1 MQNHKLSLL
10 TFVTSLAIAAVA
22 AWYSIIGLTAIFAAA
37 VIPIIIMGIVLE
49 VGKLVAAAWVYN
61 HWRETSILLRT
72 YLVSAIVVLM
82 LITSMGIY
90 GFLSKSHIDAG
101 INTGEISVKIERVDN
116 RIKSEQRQIDRA
128 EKNILEMDTT
138 LEKTEYGFF
147 DDSRLDERKR
157 QSVEREQL
165 NNIITKS
172 ENNIDDLLDKKSEY
186 ELEVKNFE
194 VEVGPIKYIAA
205 LIYGDEAKNYL
216 DNTVRYVI
224 LLLIFVFDPLAV
236 LLLISA
242 NMSYRKELELYPPE
256 EKGLPINVGKT
267 IRSATTHKGVKKVTK
282 EKDGVKIH
290 FYEEDDGKGWQWLID
305 LLEWY
310 KNRSILWKYLMNKK
324 VLEMAVHM

>member
-1 MQNHKLSLL
+1 MKNHKLSIL

-72 YLVSAIVVLM
+72 YLVSAIIVLM

-256 EKGLPINVGKT
+256 ERGLPINVGKT

-290 FYEEDDGKGWQWLID
+290 FYEEDDGKG
-305 LLEWY
+305 
-310 KNRSILWKYLMNKK
+310 
-324 VLEMAVHM
+324 

>member
-1 MQNHKLSLL
+1 MKNHKLSLL

-22 AWYSIIGLTAIFAAA
+22 AWYSIIGLTTIFSAA

-49 VGKLVAAAWVYN
+49 IGKLVAAAWVYN

-101 INTGEISVKIERVDN
+101 INTGEISVKIERIDN

-147 DDSRLDERKR
+147 DDSRLEERKR
-157 QSVEREQL
+157 QTAEREQL
-165 NNIITKS
+165 NSIITKS
-172 ENNIDDLLDKKSEY
+172 ENSIDDLLDTKSEY
-186 ELEVKNFE
+186 DLEVKNFE

-205 LIYGDEAKNYL
+205 LIYGDDATNYL

-242 NMSYRKELELYPPE
+242 NMSYRKELGLYPPQ
-256 EKGLPINVGKT
+256 EKGLPVNVGKT

-282 EKDGVKIH
+282 ERDGVKIH
-290 FYEEDDGKGWQWLID
+290 FFEEDDGKG
-305 LLEWY
+305 
-310 KNRSILWKYLMNKK
+310 
-324 VLEMAVHM
+324 

>member
-1 MQNHKLSLL
+1 MKNHKLSIL

-49 VGKLVAAAWVYN
+49 IGKLVAAAWVYN

-72 YLVSAIVVLM
+72 YLVSAIIVLM

-101 INTGEISVKIERVDN
+101 INTGEISVKIERVEN
-116 RIKSEQRQIDRA
+116 RIASEQRQIDRA

-147 DDSRLDERKR
+147 DDSRLEERKR
-157 QSVEREQL
+157 QSAEREQL
-165 NNIITKS
+165 NSIITKS
-172 ENNIDDLLDKKSEY
+172 ENSIDDLLDKKSEY

-242 NMSYRKELELYPPE
+242 NMSYRKELGLYPPE
-256 EKGLPINVGKT
+256 EKGIPVNVGKT

-282 EKDGVKIH
+282 ERDGVKIH
-290 FYEEDDGKGWQWLID
+290 FFEEDDGKG
-305 LLEWY
+305 
-310 KNRSILWKYLMNKK
+310 
-324 VLEMAVHM
+324 

>member
-1 MQNHKLSLL
+1 MKNHKLSLL
-10 TFVTSLAIAAVA
+10 TYVTSLAIAAIA
-22 AWYSIIGLTAIFAAA
+22 AWYSIIGLTTIFSAA

-49 VGKLVAAAWVYN
+49 IGKLVAAAWVYN

-101 INTGEISVKIERVDN
+101 INTGEISVKIERIDN

-147 DDSRLDERKR
+147 DDSRLEERKR
-157 QSVEREQL
+157 QTAEREQL
-165 NNIITKS
+165 NSIITKS
-172 ENNIDDLLDKKSEY
+172 ENSIDDLLDKKSEY

-242 NMSYRKELELYPPE
+242 NMSYRKELGLYPPE
-256 EKGLPINVGKT
+256 EKGLPVNVGKT

-282 EKDGVKIH
+282 ERDGVKIH
-290 FYEEDDGKGWQWLID
+290 FFEEDDGKG
-305 LLEWY
+305 
-310 KNRSILWKYLMNKK
+310 
-324 VLEMAVHM
+324 

>member
-1 MQNHKLSLL
+1 MKNHKLSLL
-10 TFVTSLAIAAVA
+10 TFVTTLAIAAVA

-49 VGKLVAAAWVYN
+49 IGKLVAAAWVYN

-138 LEKTEYGFF
+138 LDKTSYGFF

-172 ENNIDDLLDKKSEY
+172 ENSIDDLLDKKSEY

-242 NMSYRKELELYPPE
+242 NMSYRKELGLYPPE
-256 EKGLPINVGKT
+256 EKGLPVNVGKT

-282 EKDGVKIH
+282 ERDGVKIH
-290 FYEEDDGKGWQWLID
+290 FFEEDDGKG
-305 LLEWY
+305 
-310 KNRSILWKYLMNKK
+310 
-324 VLEMAVHM
+324 

>member
-1 MQNHKLSLL
+1 MKNHKLSIL

-72 YLVSAIVVLM
+72 YLVSAIIVLM

-101 INTGEISVKIERVDN
+101 INTSEISVKIERIDN
-116 RIKSEQRQIDRA
+116 RIRSEQRQIDRA

-147 DDSRLDERKR
+147 DDSRLEERKR
-157 QSVEREQL
+157 QSAEREQL
-165 NNIITKS
+165 NSIITKS
-172 ENNIDDLLDKKSEY
+172 ENSIDDLLDKKSEY

-242 NMSYRKELELYPPE
+242 NMSYRKELGLYPPE
-256 EKGLPINVGKT
+256 EKGIPVNVGKT

-282 EKDGVKIH
+282 ERDGVKIH
-290 FYEEDDGKGWQWLID
+290 FFEEDDGKG
-305 LLEWY
+305 
-310 KNRSILWKYLMNKK
+310 
-324 VLEMAVHM
+324 

>member
-1 MQNHKLSLL
+1 MKNHKLSIL

-72 YLVSAIVVLM
+72 YLVSAIIVLM

-101 INTGEISVKIERVDN
+101 INTSEISVKIERIDN
-116 RIKSEQRQIDRA
+116 RIRSEQRQIDRA

-147 DDSRLDERKR
+147 DDSRLEERKR
-157 QSVEREQL
+157 QSAEREQL
-165 NNIITKS
+165 NSIITKS
-172 ENNIDDLLDKKSEY
+172 ENSIDDLLDKKSEY

-242 NMSYRKELELYPPE
+242 NMSYRKELGLYPPE
-256 EKGLPINVGKT
+256 EKGLPVNVGKT

-282 EKDGVKIH
+282 ERDGVKIH
-290 FYEEDDGKGWQWLID
+290 FFEEDDGKG
-305 LLEWY
+305 
-310 KNRSILWKYLMNKK
+310 
-324 VLEMAVHM
+324 

>member
-1 MQNHKLSLL
+1 MKNHKLSLL

-22 AWYSIIGLTAIFAAA
+22 AWYSIIGLTTIFSAA

-49 VGKLVAAAWVYN
+49 IGKLVAAAWVYN

-72 YLVSAIVVLM
+72 YLVSAIIVLM

-116 RIKSEQRQIDRA
+116 RIASEQRQIDRA

-147 DDSRLDERKR
+147 DDSRLEERKR
-157 QSVEREQL
+157 QSAEREQL
-165 NNIITKS
+165 NSIITKS

-242 NMSYRKELELYPPE
+242 NMSYRKELGLYPPE
-256 EKGLPINVGKT
+256 EKGLPVNVGKT

-282 EKDGVKIH
+282 ERDGVKIH
-290 FYEEDDGKGWQWLID
+290 FFEEDDGKG
-305 LLEWY
+305 
-310 KNRSILWKYLMNKK
+310 
-324 VLEMAVHM
+324 

>member
-1 MQNHKLSLL
+1 MKNHKLSLL

-49 VGKLVAAAWVYN
+49 IGKLVAAAWVYN

-72 YLVSAIVVLM
+72 YLVSAIIVLM

-101 INTGEISVKIERVDN
+101 INTGEISVKIERIDN
-116 RIKSEQRQIDRA
+116 RIRSEQRQIDRA

-147 DDSRLDERKR
+147 DDSRLEERKR

-165 NNIITKS
+165 NSIITKS
-172 ENNIDDLLDKKSEY
+172 ENSIDDLLDKKSEY

-242 NMSYRKELELYPPE
+242 NMSYRKELGLYPPE
-256 EKGLPINVGKT
+256 EKGLPVNVGKT
-267 IRSATTHKGVKKVTK
+267 IRSATSHKGVKKVTK
-282 EKDGVKIH
+282 ERDGVKIH
-290 FYEEDDGKGWQWLID
+290 FFEEDDGKG
-305 LLEWY
+305 
-310 KNRSILWKYLMNKK
+310 
-324 VLEMAVHM
+324 

>member
-49 VGKLVAAAWVYN
+49 IGKLVAAAWVYN
-61 HWRETSILLRT
+61 HWKETSILLRT

-116 RIKSEQRQIDRA
+116 RIASEQRQIDRA

-147 DDSRLDERKR
+147 DDSRLEERKR

-165 NNIITKS
+165 NNIINKA
-172 ENNIDDLLDKKSEY
+172 EKNIDGLLDKKSEY

-242 NMSYRKELELYPPE
+242 NMSYRKELELYEPKKKEFVETKEELPVEVEVE
-256 EKGLPINVGKT
+256 EKGIPVNDSNWTTILGKT
-267 IRSATTHKGVKKVTK
+267 VRSATVNRGVKKVTK

-290 FYEEDDGKGWQWLID
+290 FYEEDDGKG
-305 LLEWY
+305 
-310 KNRSILWKYLMNKK
+310 
-324 VLEMAVHM
+324 

>member
-172 ENNIDDLLDKKSEY
+172 ENSIDDLLDKKSEY

-242 NMSYRKELELYPPE
+242 NMSYRKELGLYPPE
-256 EKGLPINVGKT
+256 EKGLNINVGKT

-290 FYEEDDGKGWQWLID
+290 FYEEDDGKG
-305 LLEWY
+305 
-310 KNRSILWKYLMNKK
+310 
-324 VLEMAVHM
+324 

>member
-49 VGKLVAAAWVYN
+49 IGKLVAAAWVYN

-128 EKNILEMDTT
+128 EKNILEMDIT

-147 DDSRLDERKR
+147 DDSRLEERKR
-157 QSVEREQL
+157 QSAEREQL
-165 NNIITKS
+165 NSIITKS
-172 ENNIDDLLDKKSEY
+172 ENSIDDLLDKKSEY

-242 NMSYRKELELYPPE
+242 NMSYRKELGLYPPE
-256 EKGLPINVGKT
+256 EKGLPVNVGKT

-282 EKDGVKIH
+282 ERDGVKIH
-290 FYEEDDGKGWQWLID
+290 FFEEDDGKG
-305 LLEWY
+305 
-310 KNRSILWKYLMNKK
+310 
-324 VLEMAVHM
+324 

>member
-1 MQNHKLSLL
+1 MKNHKLSLL

-22 AWYSIIGLTAIFAAA
+22 AWYSIIGLTTIFSAA

-49 VGKLVAAAWVYN
+49 IGKLVAAAWVYN

-101 INTGEISVKIERVDN
+101 INTTEISVKLERLDN
-116 RIKSEQRQIDRA
+116 RINGEQRQIDRA
-128 EKNILEMDTT
+128 EKTLKQLDDR
-138 LEKTEYGFF
+138 LEKMNEGWFITRGIQQREKEQE
-147 DDSRLDERKR
+147 ER
-157 QSVEREQL
+157 QQL
-165 NNIITKS
+165 NNIIKKS
-172 ENNIDDLLDKKSEY
+172 ESEIDKLLDKKSEY
-186 ELEVKNFE
+186 QLEVKNFE

-205 LIYGDEAKNYL
+205 LVYGDEAKNYL

-242 NMSYRKELELYPPE
+242 NQSYRKELEINPPKE
-256 EKGLPINVGKT
+256 QGLPVNVGKT
-267 IRSATTHKGVKKVTK
+267 VRSATVNKGVKKVTK
-282 EKDGVKIH
+282 ERDGVKIH
-290 FYEEDDGKGWQWLID
+290 YFEEDDGKG
-305 LLEWY
+305 
-310 KNRSILWKYLMNKK
+310 
-324 VLEMAVHM
+324 

>member
-49 VGKLVAAAWVYN
+49 IGKLVAAAWVYN

-138 LEKTEYGFF
+138 LEKTEYGCF
-147 DDSRLDERKR
+147 DDSRLEERKR
-157 QSVEREQL
+157 QTAEREQL
-165 NNIITKS
+165 NSIITKS
-172 ENNIDDLLDKKSEY
+172 ENSIDDLLDKKSEY

-205 LIYGDEAKNYL
+205 LIYGDEATNYL

-242 NMSYRKELELYPPE
+242 NMSYRKELGLYPPE
-256 EKGLPINVGKT
+256 EKGLPVNVGKT

-282 EKDGVKIH
+282 ERDGVKIH
-290 FYEEDDGKGWQWLID
+290 FFEEDDGKG
-305 LLEWY
+305 
-310 KNRSILWKYLMNKK
+310 
-324 VLEMAVHM
+324 

>member
-1 MQNHKLSLL
+1 MKNHKLSLL

-22 AWYSIIGLTAIFAAA
+22 AWYSIIGLTTIFSAA

-49 VGKLVAAAWVYN
+49 IGKLVAAAWVYN

-101 INTGEISVKIERVDN
+101 INTGEISVKIERIDN
-116 RIKSEQRQIDRA
+116 RIASEQRQIDRA
-128 EKNILEMDTT
+128 EKNITEMDIT

-147 DDSRLDERKR
+147 DDSRLEERKR
-157 QSVEREQL
+157 QTAEREQL
-165 NNIITKS
+165 NSIITKS
-172 ENNIDDLLDKKSEY
+172 ENSIDDLLDKKSEY

-205 LIYGDEAKNYL
+205 LIYGDEATNYL

-242 NMSYRKELELYPPE
+242 NMSYRKELGLYPPE
-256 EKGLPINVGKT
+256 EKGLPVNVGKT

-282 EKDGVKIH
+282 ERDGVKIH
-290 FYEEDDGKGWQWLID
+290 FFEEDDGKG
-305 LLEWY
+305 
-310 KNRSILWKYLMNKK
+310 
-324 VLEMAVHM
+324 

>member
-1 MQNHKLSLL
+1 MKNHKLSLL

-61 HWRETSILLRT
+61 HWRETSILVT
-72 YLVSAIVVLM
+72 TTLVSAILVLM

-101 INTGEISVKIERVDN
+101 INTGEISVKIERIDN
-116 RIKSEQRQIDRA
+116 RIRSEQRQIDRA

-256 EKGLPINVGKT
+256 ERGLPINVGKT

-290 FYEEDDGKGWQWLID
+290 FYEEDDGKG
-305 LLEWY
+305 
-310 KNRSILWKYLMNKK
+310 
-324 VLEMAVHM
+324 

>member
-1 MQNHKLSLL
+1 MKNHKLSLL

-147 DDSRLDERKR
+147 DDSRLEERKR
-157 QSVEREQL
+157 QSAEREQL
-165 NNIITKS
+165 NSIITKS
-172 ENNIDDLLDKKSEY
+172 ENSIDDLLDKKSEY

-242 NMSYRKELELYPPE
+242 NMSYRKELGLYPPE
-256 EKGLPINVGKT
+256 EKGIPVNVGKT

-282 EKDGVKIH
+282 ERDGVKIH
-290 FYEEDDGKGWQWLID
+290 FFEEDDGKG
-305 LLEWY
+305 
-310 KNRSILWKYLMNKK
+310 
-324 VLEMAVHM
+324 

>member
-49 VGKLVAAAWVYN
+49 IGKLVAAAWVYN

-147 DDSRLDERKR
+147 DDSRLEERKR
-157 QSVEREQL
+157 QSAEREQL
-165 NNIITKS
+165 NSIITKS
-172 ENNIDDLLDKKSEY
+172 ENSIDDLLDKKSEY

-242 NMSYRKELELYPPE
+242 NMSYRKELGLYPPE
-256 EKGLPINVGKT
+256 EKGIPVNVGKT

-282 EKDGVKIH
+282 ERDGVKIH
-290 FYEEDDGKGWQWLID
+290 FFEEDDGKG
-305 LLEWY
+305 
-310 KNRSILWKYLMNKK
+310 
-324 VLEMAVHM
+324 

>member
-1 MQNHKLSLL
+1 MKLSLL
-10 TFVTSLAIAAVA
+10 TFVTSLAIAGVA
-22 AWYSIIGLTAIFAAA
+22 AWYSIIGLTTIFSAA
-37 VIPIIIMGIVLE
+37 VVPIIIMGVVLE
-49 VGKLVAAAWVYN
+49 IGKLVAASWVYT
-61 HWRETSILLRT
+61 HWRETGILLRT
-72 YLVSAIVVLM
+72 YLVSAIVILM
-82 LITSMGIY
+82 IITSMGIY

-101 INTGEISVKIERVDN
+101 INTSEISVKIERIDN

-138 LEKTEYGFF
+138 LDKTDYGFF
-147 DDSRLDERKR
+147 DDSRLEERKK

-172 ENNIDDLLDKKSEY
+172 ENSIDDLLDKKSEY

-242 NMSYRKELELYPPE
+242 NMSYRKELGLYPPE
-256 EKGLPINVGKT
+256 EKGLPVNVGKT
-267 IRSATTHKGVKKVTK
+267 IRSATTHRGVKKVTK
-282 EKDGVKIH
+282 ERDGVKIH
-290 FYEEDDGKGWQWLID
+290 FFEEDDGKG
-305 LLEWY
+305 
-310 KNRSILWKYLMNKK
+310 
-324 VLEMAVHM
+324 

>member
-1 MQNHKLSLL
+1 MKNHKLSIL

-49 VGKLVAAAWVYN
+49 IGKLVAAAWVYN

-72 YLVSAIVVLM
+72 YLVSAIIVLM

-101 INTGEISVKIERVDN
+101 INTGEISVKIERIDN
-116 RIKSEQRQIDRA
+116 RIRSEQRQIDRA

-147 DDSRLDERKR
+147 DDSRLEERKR

-165 NNIITKS
+165 NSIITKS
-172 ENNIDDLLDKKSEY
+172 ENSIDDLLDKKSEY

-242 NMSYRKELELYPPE
+242 NMSYRKELGLYPPE
-256 EKGLPINVGKT
+256 EKGLPVNVGKT

-282 EKDGVKIH
+282 ERDGVKIH
-290 FYEEDDGKGWQWLID
+290 FFEEDDGKG
-305 LLEWY
+305 
-310 KNRSILWKYLMNKK
+310 
-324 VLEMAVHM
+324 

>member
-49 VGKLVAAAWVYN
+49 IGKLVAAAWVYN

-147 DDSRLDERKR
+147 DDSRLEERKR

-242 NMSYRKELELYPPE
+242 NMSYRKELGLYPPE
-256 EKGLPINVGKT
+256 EKGLPVNVGKT

-290 FYEEDDGKGWQWLID
+290 FFEEDDGKG
-305 LLEWY
+305 
-310 KNRSILWKYLMNKK
+310 
-324 VLEMAVHM
+324 